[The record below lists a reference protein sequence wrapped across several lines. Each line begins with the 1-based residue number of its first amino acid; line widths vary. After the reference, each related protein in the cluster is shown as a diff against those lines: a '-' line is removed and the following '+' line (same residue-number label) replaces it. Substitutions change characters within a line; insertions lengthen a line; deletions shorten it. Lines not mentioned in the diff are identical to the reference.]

1 MRAGVPIIGLMIVAI
16 FGALAIALGV
26 ALAQEDYV
34 STSSNPTD
42 ELLPSSELSPEESA
56 ILGNAL
62 TFGPSTL
69 NNEAPV
75 KPLRLPRLSSPN
87 NLDVSRA
94 NKPDGSSTV
103 MVKQRLPIDLDAKVG
118 ADLDLAANTPDGYQ
132 PGKSRAHSGS
142 GAAWASVGVLPNLA
156 TVDARVDPSNDQ
168 GKLGTTFQHSLPL
181 GSKFSVTLKNSY
193 SVTETF
199 SGSSVAAAINSTL
212 PVPQVWGNE
221 KAAKFNILP
230 TGTTLGAGLAS
241 ASNDPVT
248 HRTLSAEQKL
258 YGPLQVTTAVTDIGQ
273 PISNKSISARFKLNW

>member
-1 MRAGVPIIGLMIVAI
+1 
-16 FGALAIALGV
+16 
-26 ALAQEDYV
+26 
-34 STSSNPTD
+34 
-42 ELLPSSELSPEESA
+42 
-56 ILGNAL
+56 
-62 TFGPSTL
+62 
-69 NNEAPV
+69 
-75 KPLRLPRLSSPN
+75 
-87 NLDVSRA
+87 
-94 NKPDGSSTV
+94 
-103 MVKQRLPIDLDAKVG
+103 LDAKVG
-118 ADLDLAANTPDGYQ
+118 ADLDLTANAPDGYQ
-132 PGKSRAHSGS
+132 PGKSRAYSGS

-199 SGSSVAAAINSTL
+199 SGSSVAINSTL